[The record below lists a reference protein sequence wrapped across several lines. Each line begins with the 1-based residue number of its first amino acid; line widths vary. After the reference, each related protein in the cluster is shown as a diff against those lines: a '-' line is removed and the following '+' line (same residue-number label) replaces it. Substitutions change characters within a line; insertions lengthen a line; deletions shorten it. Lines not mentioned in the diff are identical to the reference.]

1 MLYETERQKLASN
14 LSVPGPAQGEV
25 WRDVL
30 SSALLPP
37 PTHKKVINLTKM
49 KQGGEST
56 SRYVTLRHVTSG
68 SRQVKQNP
76 GKYQTG
82 HLATIRRA
90 RNQLMESLNVKYGH
104 VLDHEIPKATK
115 RN

>member
-14 LSVPGPAQGEV
+14 PSFPGWPGPAQGEV

-37 PTHKKVINLTKM
+37 PTHKKVMNLTKM

-56 SRYVTLRHVTSG
+56 SRYVTLRQAAVRLNKTLENIRLDMDTSQQSG
-68 SRQVKQNP
+68 EQGTSWWRV
-76 GKYQTG
+76 
-82 HLATIRRA
+82 
-90 RNQLMESLNVKYGH
+90 
-104 VLDHEIPKATK
+104 
-115 RN
+115 